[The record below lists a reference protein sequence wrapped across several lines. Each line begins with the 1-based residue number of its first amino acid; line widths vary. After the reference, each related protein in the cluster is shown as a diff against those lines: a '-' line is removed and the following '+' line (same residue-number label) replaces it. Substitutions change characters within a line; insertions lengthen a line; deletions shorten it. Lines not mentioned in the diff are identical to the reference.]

1 MNKFTIIVQLSS
13 ILFNNQMLAQ
23 VSHSNA
29 EPSHSSHQKSVKFQ
43 YGTASFYADK
53 FNGRSSANGEIFS
66 QKKMTAAS
74 NTLPLNIWVKV
85 TNLRN
90 KKTVIVRITD
100 RMHHNNKRL
109 IDLSRAAAV
118 QLGYTG
124 RGMTRVK
131 AEVLTKKLPTTLRLK
146 RY

>member
-1 MNKFTIIVQLSS
+1 MNTLTIIVLLPS
-13 ILFNNQMLAQ
+13 ILCGNQILAQ
-23 VSHSNA
+23 VKHSNQGV
-29 EPSHSSHQKSVKFQ
+29 SQGSQDKSVKLQ

-53 FNGRSSANGEIFS
+53 FNGRSSANGEVFS

>member
-1 MNKFTIIVQLSS
+1 MDKLTIIVQLAG
-13 ILFNNQMLAQ
+13 ILFGNQILAQ
-23 VSHSNA
+23 VKHSN
-29 EPSHSSHQKSVKFQ
+29 PGVSYGSQDKSVKLQ

-53 FNGRSSANGEIFS
+53 FNGRSSANGEVFS

-124 RGMTRVK
+124 RGLTRVK
-131 AEVLTKKLPTTLRLK
+131 VEVLGKKRPRPVRRK
-146 RY
+146 SD